1 MWKGWRTLEAVVNFA
16 KKLKSQNPRKLEK
29 DWKLDKLLNFSRAEH
44 VPSRRSS
51 KKPLSLFFLSH
62 VISIER

>member
-29 DWKLDKLLNFSRAEH
+29 D
-44 VPSRRSS
+44 
-51 KKPLSLFFLSH
+51 
-62 VISIER
+62 